1 LGLIINVAM
10 RTDRGVVREH
20 NEDAVGGDPSDGVI
34 VLADGMGGANA
45 GEVASQLAVDLLM
58 GQLSRQED
66 ESGERPPIS
75 STVLLE
81 AMNGVNQAIH
91 ELSRQSP
98 DYEGMG
104 TTVVVALFQND
115 TLMYAHVGDSRLYR
129 WREGC
134 LDQLTTDHTMIQE
147 IVNFGDFATLDEA
160 RLAGVPPNVLTRAFG
175 AEPEVLVDLAETEL
189 QAEDLYLFCSDGL
202 TNMVTDN
209 QIQTILD
216 TEEGNLMKINDELV
230 EMANEMGG
238 LDNISVIL
246 ARVVNLEDE
255 N

>member
-1 LGLIINVAM
+1 LIIDVAM

-20 NEDAVGGDPSDGVI
+20 NEDAVGGDPTDGVI

-58 GQLSRQED
+58 SQLGRQED
-66 ESGERPPIS
+66 EGGEMPAIGS
-75 STVLLE
+75 SLLLE
-81 AMNGVNQAIH
+81 AMYGVNQAIH
-91 ELSRQSP
+91 ELSCQSP
-98 DYEGMG
+98 DYQGMG
-104 TTVVVALFQND
+104 TTVVVALFQSD

-129 WREGC
+129 LREGC
-134 LDQLTTDHTMIQE
+134 LEQLTTDHTLIQE
-147 IVNFGDFATLDEA
+147 IVNFGDFATLEEA

-175 AEPEVLVDLAETEL
+175 AESEVMVDLAETEL
-189 QAEDLYLFCSDGL
+189 LAGDLYLFCSDGL

-216 TEEGNLMKINDELV
+216 IEEEDLMEINEQLIEL
-230 EMANEMGG
+230 ANEMGG

-246 ARVVNLEDE
+246 ARVVKLEDE